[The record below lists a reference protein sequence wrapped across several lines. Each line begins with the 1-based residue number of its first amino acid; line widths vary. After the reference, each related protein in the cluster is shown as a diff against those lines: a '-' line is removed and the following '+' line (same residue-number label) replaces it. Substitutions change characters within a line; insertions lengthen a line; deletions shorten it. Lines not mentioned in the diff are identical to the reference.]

1 MNKQF
6 YRTKFN
12 VKLGT
17 YVAVSELAKSH
28 NGDTS
33 PRVASSTKNIAPD
46 SRTDTCELDQGQRTL
61 RQLVLALSMLMSIT
75 PVYADV
81 TVNPSA
87 NAAYKPTVL
96 KAGETANVWIST
108 PSASGVSRNSYSQF
122 DADQNGVI
130 LNNARTATT
139 SKITATSI
147 AANPNLA
154 QGAAKTIVNEVVSAN
169 PSLLRGNVEVLGSKA
184 NIVIANPSGIT
195 VNGGGFINA
204 NQVTLST
211 GTLAYNSDGSIKQHT
226 VKQGVISINPDA
238 NNRGL
243 GGNGNNPAALELLG
257 RSIAVNA
264 PVNATTI
271 TAVSGT
277 NTMNADTG
285 EFTNITGTG
294 TKPTLALDVAQLGGL
309 YANSIYLYANEA
321 GIGVN
326 NAGVIKAKNNLVLN
340 SNGKVTN
347 AATGLMQTTDATS
360 GLMSVQTNRTDSHG
374 DLVNQGKLHSANSL
388 FVEAGRNLSLQQD
401 SYTGVAN
408 TASKGIVSINAPGS
422 ITITGA
428 HVRQFGSDQD
438 IYISAGNSLSVTGTL
453 SDGTAS
459 NIRGNGSSYIQANN
473 TVNVNGGLITAR
485 HAINIASTNK
495 SSYTN
500 ASLASSQSEINLL
513 TTGTDP
519 NNTALTINNSSLDA
533 KTKLVAQSAG
543 DLNMTKL
550 TLPQESATSTKARV
564 QDVILA
570 ADRNLNLNQNDKKL
584 EEIKGNLTLQAG
596 EKATLKT
603 NLTGTSTEIKTGLDI
618 HVNARNIETRNFA
631 LSGNNI
637 DLTAQ
642 NAIRLDTDSRLTVKG
657 DVDVSA
663 LSGNMVVI
671 QPNISAG
678 KTADLIAK
686 GRVQLITSRV
696 ETEVAGTTLKNAN
709 YTKGTISG
717 KTGVN
722 IHSLENRLDI
732 DPTTITSTAGDVAL
746 SSQDS
751 IVLYAKANE
760 AVTQNTDGSF
770 KSTKSYIGSN
780 VKANNVDINNKTAP
794 TTVAITGANTDVANN
809 TSRYIFLDKATID
822 STSGN
827 LNVNSN
833 NALRL
838 LNTNLSSAKNMS
850 LSAKG
855 NVPLTLNG
863 VTATAKQNMALS
875 SQQYVYFNAE
885 ADARKDA
892 NGVIQT
898 GTNGGIIFDPKYSSS
913 KVNLTADGTL
923 SIYTGYAQF
932 YKNSNL
938 NAGALLIESTK
949 SHQIF
954 DTGNTWNARGSDF
967 LRNAQL
973 NDINGALSIYSGKY
987 DIIVDPKKL
996 ALSADGNIDIRAA
1009 GGNLTFVG
1017 YGGTTGNG
1025 SEQVVK
1031 LNTANGGI
1039 NLQGQNVK
1047 LQGTQ
1052 LTANKDINII
1062 STAGDVVVDGVKN
1075 TVTNLVIT
1083 PRLNEAKNAKSA
1095 IEKRIVEL
1103 DNEQYKKDL
1112 AEEEKWFQAWDD
1124 EDLRHGNT
1132 KLAVFFWERYREA
1145 SSKVSKTRNE
1155 LANLEIQKTGL
1166 VKEIEFYGKGLNGYE
1181 HASTKLKTTN
1191 GNINLASSKG
1201 ISISGATID
1210 ASKGTVNLEATGTLA
1225 GSGHQIQGIY
1235 QNSQPNS
1242 VKQGNIKGSI
1252 IIDATQNSYE
1262 SGITSDANY
1271 AWRSPVNPTTING
1284 VQGVNIQAKGQAA
1297 TDNLILQGVNISSTG
1312 DVNIEAYK
1320 NIVFDVAIDNSY
1332 DKSTKTETKR
1342 KWYGKKT
1349 TTTTVATSSQSNG
1362 VSVDITGKNINIKS
1376 QENNTSDMTGKNR
1389 TSIDMYSS
1397 QLTANGGNISI
1408 QAGGDLNFLTA
1419 DDVVQNTVD
1428 ISKKSSWIG
1437 ITLNK
1442 SNSTSTRNI
1451 KSELPAVLRADY
1463 IGTKSGLDTRLKGTE
1478 FYYLEGATIQAG
1490 GTISLEGANT
1500 LYQNTY
1506 KKDSNSVVWQSMQDK
1521 GSITETMQL
1530 PKFNGPVVPKFSG
1543 SLTVQ
1548 VPVESRTASQK
1559 ELISEVEKLAKTP
1572 GNAYLKSL
1580 LDNKNQQVNWQ
1591 EILLTNEQ
1599 WDYKSQGLTAAG
1611 AALLAIIVAAATA
1624 GAGAAALGTTSAVAG
1639 GGTVTTF
1646 GGMTLATTTAA
1657 GMTTYTATGAI
1668 VNAALTSLATQASI
1682 SAVNNGGN
1690 LGKVL
1695 EDIGSKDSVK
1705 SLVTSVITVGLMDKL
1720 NTSLDLKLDNPT
1732 LTDRALNNF
1741 VQGVGSTL
1749 ISTSI
1754 QGGNLSDNL
1763 EKALL
1768 AGLSSTIQGQLST
1781 KIKGLEDVDY
1791 LLHKIAHAA
1800 AGCVAGALQKSC
1812 EAGAIGAAVGEIV
1825 ASSITTPNNFNTFDE
1840 LAEHQRIVR
1849 ELSKLTAG
1857 VIAAYAGYDVYAA
1870 TNSAETAVR
1879 NNRQLHEE
1887 EIKRIDILAKG
1898 DSGKKDRLT
1907 IAACALIKC
1916 SAGLDP
1922 NSVEYKMLIQIENL
1936 GNTSAY
1942 KVERDLLK
1950 QQKFNYDYTFL
1961 GYSVPNV
1968 KGSDQLFQYTTLD
1981 TGWDTA
1987 SRFDAKYSIGTRA
2000 GGVLMIA
2007 GGVAGG
2013 AVSTGGLV
2021 TCATGIGCIVAGT
2034 GLVTS
2039 ADIASTGL
2047 QQLVQGKSQ
2056 NTLGAMAISEVTGIS
2071 LETAESLYGL
2081 LNMGTTIQ
2089 QISTGLKVAAQ
2100 NGVTTLPKV
2109 ENIQKVCS
2117 GTACFIAGTLIE
2129 TNQGLKRIEDFVGGE
2144 LVWSKD
2150 ELTQEYN
2157 YRPVIGTKRTENQ
2170 SIYKVVVKDQRGI
2183 EETLYTT
2190 EEHPFWIKD
2199 QGWLKAALLQSGMK
2213 LLDRNNMTLN
2223 VISQEKLA
2231 YLDTVYNI
2239 EVDEYHTYH
2248 VGTLGVWVHNAD
2260 CCNIVQKK
2268 LKYEI
2273 EVNGDSFYK
2282 KYDISTRQLFDKNGI
2297 PVDKKFE
2304 TSYLYSSFN
2313 ETKGEF
2319 YIEKMAAFQS
2329 GHYTGREM
2337 LSVAIERIG
2346 LNNIKMAKAQLADTN
2361 KAAFQTAMSNTG
2373 DPLKAVAQTPLGKA
2387 MSDLGFN
2394 VSTVRDINS
2403 SLPWVE
2409 FVRK

>member
-96 KAGETANVWIST
+96 KAGETANVWISP

-169 PSLLRGNVEVLGSKA
+169 PSLLQGNVEVLGSKA
-184 NIVIANPSGIT
+184 NIVVANPSGIT

-226 VKQGVISINPDA
+226 IKQGVISINPDA

-271 TAVSGT
+271 TAVSGP

-294 TKPTLALDVAQLGGL
+294 TKPILALDVAQLGGL

-326 NAGVIKAKNNLVLN
+326 NAGVIKAKNNLVMN

-543 DLNMTKL
+543 DLNITKL

-564 QDVILA
+564 QDVILS

-603 NLTGTSTEIKTGLDI
+603 NLTGTSTEIKTGQDI
-618 HVNARNIETRNFA
+618 HVNARNIETRNIA

-642 NAIRLDTDSRLTVKG
+642 NAIRLDTDSRLTAKG

-932 YKNSNL
+932 YKNSNF

-1039 NLQGQNVK
+1039 NLQGQNVT

-1052 LTANKDINII
+1052 LNAKKDINVVA
-1062 STAGDVVVDGVKN
+1062 TTGDVVVDGVKN
-1075 TVTNLVIT
+1075 QLS
-1083 PRLNEAKNAKSA
+1083 LSKS
-1095 IEKRIVEL
+1095 
-1103 DNEQYKKDL
+1103 
-1112 AEEEKWFQAWDD
+1112 
-1124 EDLRHGNT
+1124 
-1132 KLAVFFWERYREA
+1132 
-1145 SSKVSKTRNE
+1145 SSKVSWLKDLKYVNDAQLKYTNDILSGATATSSIMKSILGENNLKSLKSYLENE
-1155 LANLEIQKTGL
+1155 AVQINSDTQ
-1166 VKEIEFYGKGLNGYE
+1166 FFSSNLNGYE
-1181 HASTKLKTTN
+1181 HA
-1191 GNINLASSKG
+1191 
-1201 ISISGATID
+1201 
-1210 ASKGTVNLEATGTLA
+1210 
-1225 GSGHQIQGIY
+1225 GSRI
-1235 QNSQPNS
+1235 
-1242 VKQGNIKGSI
+1242 GS
-1252 IIDATQNSYE
+1252 
-1262 SGITSDANY
+1262 
-1271 AWRSPVNPTTING
+1271 
-1284 VQGVNIQAKGQAA
+1284 
-1297 TDNLILQGVNISSTG
+1297 
-1312 DVNIEAYK
+1312 
-1320 NIVFDVAIDNSY
+1320 
-1332 DKSTKTETKR
+1332 
-1342 KWYGKKT
+1342 
-1349 TTTTVATSSQSNG
+1349 
-1362 VSVDITGKNINIKS
+1362 
-1376 QENNTSDMTGKNR
+1376 
-1389 TSIDMYSS
+1389 
-1397 QLTANGGNISI
+1397 GGNISI
-1408 QAGGDLNFLTA
+1408 LSNKGILVRGASLLGDGTVQLESKGTLTKTLTA
-1419 DDVVQNTVD
+1419 KDAQDRVDAGILIDGFVDSYELGKETDANYTVKEFFIRPFITGGNGIDIKVAGDQPTDNLVIQGGRLNSSSGNVDLQSTHDLILLAGQDQTYEKSTNITRKRTWYGKKKTIETINQVQNTSSMPVEIYARNINLKSIGDTTLYSTKMEAQNGGQID
-1428 ISKKSSWIG
+1428 IKASNLKLLVTDELNRRETKTRTKSSFWG
-1437 ITLNK
+1437 FKYNDSKTN
-1442 SNSTSTRNI
+1442 NSYKEI
-1451 KSELPAVLRADY
+1451 AQVPVKAKADY
-1463 IGTKSGLDTRLKGTE
+1463 INTWSDYNTLIQGAEFNYLKG
-1478 FYYLEGATIQAG
+1478 ASIQAG
-1490 GTISLEGANT
+1490 GTIT
-1500 LYQNTY
+1500 LIPATTRIEEAST
-1506 KKDSNSVVWQSMQDK
+1506 KEKNSVVWQSMQDR
-1521 GSITETMQL
+1521 GSVTETAQL
-1530 PKFNGPVVPKFSG
+1530 PKFNGPVVPKFTANG
-1543 SLTVQ
+1543 GLTVQ
-1548 VPVESRTASQK
+1548 VPVVSGQDNDVRA
-1559 ELISEVEKLAKTP
+1559 EVIKLANQP
-1572 GNAYLKSL
+1572 GNEYLKGL
-1580 LDNKNQQVNWQ
+1580 VGRKDVNWEAVKLAQ
-1591 EILLTNEQ
+1591 EN
-1599 WDYKSQGLTAAG
+1599 WDYKSQGLTGAG
-1611 AALLAIIVAAATA
+1611 AALIVIIVTVVTA
-1624 GAGAAALGTTSAVAG
+1624 GAGTAAASAVTSATGVAALGAGAEAAVL
-1639 GGTVTTF
+1639 
-1646 GGMTLATTTAA
+1646 TLA
-1657 GMTTYTATGAI
+1657 
-1668 VNAALTSLATQASI
+1668 SQASVSMI
-1682 SAVNNGGN
+1682 NNGGDLSKTLKDLGSKESVRSLAASVVTAGLLNKVGAN
-1690 LGKVL
+1690 LNIEIKDMPQIEKITNNFIQGAGSSL
-1695 EDIGSKDSVK
+1695 IGSS
-1705 SLVTSVITVGLMDKL
+1705 
-1720 NTSLDLKLDNPT
+1720 
-1732 LTDRALNNF
+1732 
-1741 VQGVGSTL
+1741 VQGESLSDSLQNALFSGLGSSL
-1749 ISTSI
+1749 
-1754 QGGNLSDNL
+1754 QGGMA
-1763 EKALL
+1763 E
-1768 AGLSSTIQGQLST
+1768 
-1781 KIKGLEDVDY
+1781 KIKGLEDTNY

-1800 AGCVAGALQKSC
+1800 AGCVTGALQKSC
-1812 EAGAIGAAVGEIV
+1812 EAGAIGGAIGEVMVGLNPPANGRFYTEQEQKQLI
-1825 ASSITTPNNFNTFDE
+1825 NY
-1840 LAEHQRIVR
+1840 
-1849 ELSKLTAG
+1849 SKIISGT
-1857 VIAAYAGYDVYAA
+1857 ISAYAGYDVNIAA
-1870 TNSAETAVR
+1870 NSANIAVL
-1879 NNRQLHEE
+1879 NNGL
-1887 EIKRIDILAKG
+1887 KDWLAKQTSELKDGASIQGKVLLQKWEGLVRKG
-1898 DSGKKDRLT
+1898 DIDELKSLKTQIDNYLDKQYETGQLST
-1907 IAACALIKC
+1907 VEMHAFGVV
-1916 SAGLDP
+1916 AGLNEALFPTNVLD
-1922 NSVEYKMLIQIENL
+1922 I
-1936 GNTSAY
+1936 
-1942 KVERDLLK
+1942 
-1950 QQKFNYDYTFL
+1950 
-1961 GYSVPNV
+1961 VPGFG
-1968 KGSDQLFQYTTLD
+1968 KGVN
-1981 TGWDTA
+1981 
-1987 SRFDAKYSIGTRA
+1987 K
-2000 GGVLMIA
+2000 
-2007 GGVAGG
+2007 
-2013 AVSTGGLV
+2013 
-2021 TCATGIGCIVAGT
+2021 AT
-2034 GLVTS
+2034 
-2039 ADIASTGL
+2039 D
-2047 QQLVQGKSQ
+2047 
-2056 NTLGAMAISEVTGIS
+2056 
-2071 LETAESLYGL
+2071 
-2081 LNMGTTIQ
+2081 
-2089 QISTGLKVAAQ
+2089 
-2100 NGVTTLPKV
+2100 VTTAIAKAS
-2109 ENIQKVCS
+2109 ES
-2117 GTACFIAGTLIE
+2117 G
-2129 TNQGLKRIEDFVGGE
+2129 
-2144 LVWSKD
+2144 
-2150 ELTQEYN
+2150 
-2157 YRPVIGTKRTENQ
+2157 
-2170 SIYKVVVKDQRGI
+2170 
-2183 EETLYTT
+2183 
-2190 EEHPFWIKD
+2190 
-2199 QGWLKAALLQSGMK
+2199 
-2213 LLDRNNMTLN
+2213 
-2223 VISQEKLA
+2223 KLA
-2231 YLDTVYNI
+2231 YAQQKTVGQLDIGEASSIGYSRNGDRLVLDQGNLPTCGPNSCTMVLHTLGKNVDITDIIKQANVTANGTTMPMLANVMRKNGANSTLYQKVSITQLAQATSNGNPAIVAMNLNRGGHAIVVDGVTQKIFDGKMQTVVAIRDPALGRQYFTP
-2239 EVDEYHTYH
+2239 VDEFT
-2248 VGTLGVWVHNAD
+2248 
-2260 CCNIVQKK
+2260 QKFTGFA
-2268 LKYEI
+2268 I
-2273 EVNGDSFYK
+2273 F
-2282 KYDISTRQLFDKNGI
+2282 
-2297 PVDKKFE
+2297 
-2304 TSYLYSSFN
+2304 
-2313 ETKGEF
+2313 TK
-2319 YIEKMAAFQS
+2319 
-2329 GHYTGREM
+2329 
-2337 LSVAIERIG
+2337 
-2346 LNNIKMAKAQLADTN
+2346 
-2361 KAAFQTAMSNTG
+2361 
-2373 DPLKAVAQTPLGKA
+2373 
-2387 MSDLGFN
+2387 
-2394 VSTVRDINS
+2394 
-2403 SLPWVE
+2403 
-2409 FVRK
+2409 